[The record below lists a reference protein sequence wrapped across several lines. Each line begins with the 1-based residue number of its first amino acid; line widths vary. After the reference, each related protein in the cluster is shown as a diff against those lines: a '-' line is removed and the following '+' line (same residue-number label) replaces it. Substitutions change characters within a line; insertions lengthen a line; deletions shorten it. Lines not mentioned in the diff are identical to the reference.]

1 MAATI
6 RRSITS
12 FREKLNQIQLKIVLP
27 KKWRGGRIEKA
38 VKYFEVVATDYKVA
52 VKDGI
57 VDAKAQPKKAAVYM
71 GAALLTTSLIA
82 TNPTKLDFIAQTTA
96 WSNEMAIISKSIRNH
111 HSEEH
116 LKSINGLLNQD
127 RLERYNLIFC
137 SLLVRSDYS
146 PECQLYQAQCSF
158 NEPTYFEIISERLVD
173 IGFFGRWWG
182 INWKMSDY
190 DVNENEFLK
199 GI

>member
-116 LKSINGLLNQD
+116 LKSINGK
-127 RLERYNLIFC
+127 Y
-137 SLLVRSDYS
+137 VV
-146 PECQLYQAQCSF
+146 
-158 NEPTYFEIISERLVD
+158 VD
-173 IGFFGRWWG
+173 VG
-182 INWKMSDY
+182 IWK
-190 DVNENEFLK
+190 
-199 GI
+199 